1 MHIDDTYEV
10 KIIRLNNEGLGVA
23 LVDKF
28 VVFVKN
34 ALVNEK
40 VKIRITE
47 VNENYAKGEVINHI
61 ETSSNRVIPSCP
73 FYEKCGGC
81 NLMHMNYESQISF
94 KKDKVK
100 SVFKKI
106 SNIDT
111 DIKDIIYDKE
121 YNYRNKVVLKVKNDK
136 IGLYREKTND
146 IINVDK
152 CLLLDNKIND
162 ELIKL
167 ELFIHRYKNNN
178 ISEIMIR
185 VINDKIMLSLDTINK
200 EARDSFINNFDHV
213 ESIYINNKLVY
224 GNEFLKETINNL
236 EFNIS
241 PKSFFQVNK
250 NIMTKMYDKAISYIK
265 GGTTLDLYSGTGTL
279 SMLASK
285 TSDEVIGI
293 EVVKDAV
300 KDADNNIELNNIKNV
315 SFICDKVENKI
326 DELKDKKIDN
336 IIMDPPR
343 SGSDKKSLNSILEI
357 EPKQIIYISCNPVT
371 LARDYNTLKEKYNIK
386 EITLF
391 DMFPNTYHV
400 ETVMVLE
407 KKDV

>member
-1 MHIDDTYEV
+1 MHIDNTYEV

-47 VNENYAKGEVINHI
+47 VNDNYAKGEVINYI
-61 ETSSNRVIPSCP
+61 ETSSDRVIPSCP

>member
-1 MHIDDTYEV
+1 MHLEDTYEV

-34 ALVNEK
+34 ALVNEI
-40 VKIRITE
+40 VKIKITE
-47 VNENYAKGEVINHI
+47 VNDNYAKADVINYI

-100 SVFKKI
+100 SIFKKI
-106 SNIDT
+106 SNIDI

-121 YNYRNKVVLKVKNDK
+121 YNYRNKVTLKVKNDK

-167 ELFIHRYKNNN
+167 ELFVHRYKNNN

-200 EARDSFINNFDHV
+200 EVRDSFINNFDHV

-224 GNEFLKETINNL
+224 GNEFLKETINGL

-250 NIMTKMYDKAISYIK
+250 NIMTKMYDKAISYIN
-265 GGTTLDLYSGTGTL
+265 GGTTLDLYSGTGTI

-285 TSDEVIGI
+285 LSKEVIGI

-300 KDADNNIELNNIKNV
+300 KDANNNIELNNIKNA

-326 DELKDKKIDN
+326 DELKNKKIDN

-371 LARDYNTLKEKYNIK
+371 LARDYNTLKEKYNTK

>member
-1 MHIDDTYEV
+1 MHIEDTYEV

-23 LVDKF
+23 LVNKF

-34 ALVNEK
+34 ALVNEL

-47 VNENYAKGEVINHI
+47 VNDNYAKGEVINYI
-61 ETSSNRVIPSCP
+61 ETSSDRVIPSCP

-81 NLMHMNYESQISF
+81 NLMHMNYQSQISF

-100 SVFKKI
+100 SIFKKI
-106 SNIDT
+106 SNIDI

-121 YNYRNKVVLKVKNDK
+121 YNYRNKVTLKVKNDK

-200 EARDSFINNFDHV
+200 EVRDSFINNFDHV

-224 GNEFLKETINNL
+224 GNEFLKETINDL
-236 EFNIS
+236 DFNIS

-285 TSDEVIGI
+285 NSKEVIGI

-300 KDADNNIELNNIKNV
+300 KDANNNIELNNIKNV

-326 DELKDKKIDN
+326 DELKNKKIDN

-371 LARDYNTLKEKYNIK
+371 LARDYNTLNEKYKIK

-407 KKDV
+407 RKN

>member
-1 MHIDDTYEV
+1 MHLEDTYEV

-34 ALVNEK
+34 ALVNEI
-40 VKIRITE
+40 VKIKITE
-47 VNENYAKGEVINHI
+47 VNDNYAKADVINYI

-100 SVFKKI
+100 SIFKKI
-106 SNIDT
+106 SNIDI

-121 YNYRNKVVLKVKNDK
+121 YSYRNKVTLKVKNDK

-200 EARDSFINNFDHV
+200 EVRESFINNFDHV

-224 GNEFLKETINNL
+224 GNEFLKETINDL

-265 GGTTLDLYSGTGTL
+265 GGTTLDLYSGTGTI

-300 KDADNNIELNNIKNV
+300 RDANNNIELNNIKNV

-326 DELKDKKIDN
+326 DELKNKKIDN

-371 LARDYNTLKEKYNIK
+371 LARDYNTLNEKYNIK
-386 EITLF
+386 EVTLF
-391 DMFPNTYHV
+391 DMFPNTYHI
-400 ETVMVLE
+400 ETVMILE

>member
-23 LVDKF
+23 LVNKF
-28 VVFVKN
+28 VVFVTN
-34 ALVNEK
+34 SLPNEL

-47 VNENYAKGEVINHI
+47 VNDNYARGIVTNYI
-61 ETSSNRVIPSCP
+61 ETSSDRITPECP
-73 FYEKCGGC
+73 YYEKCGGC
-81 NLMHMNYESQISF
+81 NLMHMNYKSQVDF

-100 SVFKKI
+100 SIFKKV
-106 SNIDT
+106 SNIDV

-121 YNYRNKVVLKVKNDK
+121 YNYRNKVVLKVKGNK

-146 IINVDK
+146 IISVDK
-152 CLLLDNKIND
+152 CLIIDNKIND

-167 ELFIHRYKNNN
+167 ELFIHKYINNN
-178 ISEIMIR
+178 INEIMIR
-185 VINDKIMLSLDTINK
+185 SINNKIMFSLDTINK
-200 EARDSFINNFDHV
+200 EVRDSFLDNFSHID
-213 ESIYINNKLVY
+213 SIYINNKLVY
-224 GNEFLKETINNL
+224 GEEFLKEKINGL

-250 NIMTKMYDKAISYIK
+250 NIMTKMYDKAISYIN
-265 GGTTLDLYSGTGTL
+265 GGITLDLYSGTGTI

-285 TSDEVIGI
+285 TSKEVIGI
-293 EVVKDAV
+293 EALQDAV
-300 KDADNNIELNNIKNV
+300 KDANNNLELNNINNV

-371 LARDYNTLKEKYNIK
+371 LSRDYNTLQEKYKIK

-391 DMFPNTYHV
+391 DMFSNTYHV
-400 ETVMVLE
+400 ESLMVLE
-407 KKDV
+407 RK

>member
-1 MHIDDTYEV
+1 MHLEDKYEA

-40 VKIRITE
+40 VKIKITE
-47 VNENYAKGEVINHI
+47 VNDNYAKGEVINYI
-61 ETSSNRVIPSCP
+61 ETSSDRVIPSCP

-100 SVFKKI
+100 SIFKKI
-106 SNIDT
+106 SNIDI

-121 YNYRNKVVLKVKNDK
+121 YNYRNKVTLKVKNDK

-200 EARDSFINNFDHV
+200 EVRDSFINNFDHV

-224 GNEFLKETINNL
+224 GNEFLKETINDL

-250 NIMTKMYDKAISYIK
+250 NIMTKMYNKAISYIK

-285 TSDEVIGI
+285 KSKEVIGI

-300 KDADNNIELNNIKNV
+300 KDANNNIELNNIKNV

-326 DELKDKKIDN
+326 DELKNKKIDN

-371 LARDYNTLKEKYNIK
+371 LARDYNTLNEKYKIK

-391 DMFPNTYHV
+391 DMFPSTYHV
-400 ETVMVLE
+400 ETVMILE

>member
-1 MHIDDTYEV
+1 MHIEDTYEV
-10 KIIRLNNEGLGVA
+10 KMIRLNNEGLGVA

-47 VNENYAKGEVINHI
+47 VNDNYAKGEVINYI
-61 ETSSNRVIPSCP
+61 ETSSDRVIPSCP

-100 SVFKKI
+100 SIFKKI
-106 SNIDT
+106 SNIDI
-111 DIKDIIYDKE
+111 DIKDIIYDKKS
-121 YNYRNKVVLKVKNDK
+121 NYRNKVVLKVKNDK

-224 GNEFLKETINNL
+224 GNEFLKETINGL
-236 EFNIS
+236 VFNIS

-300 KDADNNIELNNIKNV
+300 KDANNNIELNNIKNV

-326 DELKDKKIDN
+326 DELKNKKIDN

-407 KKDV
+407 RKTL

>member
-1 MHIDDTYEV
+1 MHLEDTYEV

-34 ALVNEK
+34 ALVDEL

-47 VNENYAKGEVINHI
+47 VNDNYAKADVINYI
-61 ETSSNRVIPSCP
+61 ETSSDRVIPSCP

-100 SVFKKI
+100 SIFKKI
-106 SNIDT
+106 SNIDI

-121 YNYRNKVVLKVKNDK
+121 YNYRNKVTLKVKNDK

-200 EARDSFINNFDHV
+200 EVRDSFINNFDHV

-224 GNEFLKETINNL
+224 GNEFLKENINDL

-300 KDADNNIELNNIKNV
+300 KDANNNIELNNIKNV

-326 DELKDKKIDN
+326 DELKNKIIDN

-343 SGSDKKSLNSILEI
+343 SGSDKKSLASILEI

-391 DMFPNTYHV
+391 DMFPNTYHI
-400 ETVMVLE
+400 ESLMVLE
-407 KKDV
+407 RK

>member
-1 MHIDDTYEV
+1 MHIDDIYEV

-28 VVFVKN
+28 VTFVSN
-34 ALVNEK
+34 AIPGEV
-40 VKIRITE
+40 VKIKITE
-47 VNENYAKGEVINHI
+47 TNENYAKGIVIDYL
-61 ETSSNRVIPSCP
+61 ETSNSRVTPSCP

-100 SVFKKI
+100 SIFKKI
-106 SNIDT
+106 SNIDI

-121 YNYRNKVVLKVKNDK
+121 YNYRNKVVLRVKNDK

-146 IINVDK
+146 IISVDK

-178 ISEIMIR
+178 INEIMIR
-185 VINDKIMLSLDTINK
+185 VINDKVMLSLDTINK
-200 EARDSFINNFDHV
+200 EVRDSFLDNFNHV

-224 GNEFLKETINNL
+224 GSEFLRETINGL

-250 NIMTKMYDKAISYIK
+250 NIMTKMYNKAISYIN

-300 KDADNNIELNNIKNV
+300 RDANNNIELNNIKNV

-326 DELKDKKIDN
+326 EDLKNKKIDN

-343 SGSDKKSLNSILEI
+343 SGSDKKSLASILEI
-357 EPKQIIYISCNPVT
+357 ESKQIIYISCNPVT
-371 LARDYNTLKEKYNIK
+371 LARDYNTLQEKYNIK

>member
-28 VVFVKN
+28 VTFVYN
-34 ALVNEK
+34 ALPGEL

-47 VNENYAKGEVINHI
+47 VNENYAKAIVTSYI
-61 ETSSNRVIPSCP
+61 ETSSDRVIPECP
-73 FYEKCGGC
+73 YYEKCGGC

-100 SVFKKI
+100 SIFKKV
-106 SNIDT
+106 SNIDI
-111 DIKDIIYDKE
+111 DIKDIVYDKE
-121 YNYRNKVVLKVKNDK
+121 YNYRNKVVLKVKGNK

-146 IINVDK
+146 IISVDK
-152 CLLLDNKIND
+152 CLIVDNKIND

-167 ELFIHRYKNNN
+167 ELFIHKYINNN
-178 ISEIMIR
+178 INEIMIR
-185 VINDKIMLSLDTINK
+185 SINNKIMFSLDTINK
-200 EARDSFINNFDHV
+200 EVRDKFIDNFSHID
-213 ESIYINNKLVY
+213 SIYINNKLVY
-224 GNEFLKETINNL
+224 GEEFLKEKINGL

-250 NIMTKMYDKAISYIK
+250 NIMTKMYEKAISYID
-265 GGTTLDLYSGTGTL
+265 GGTTLDLYSGTGTI

-285 TSDEVIGI
+285 SSKEVIGI
-293 EVVKDAV
+293 EALQDAV
-300 KDADNNIELNNIKNV
+300 KDANNNLELNNIKNV

-326 DELKDKKIDN
+326 DELKNKKIDN
-336 IIMDPPR
+336 IILDPPR

-371 LARDYNTLKEKYNIK
+371 LARDYNTLQEKYNIK

-391 DMFPNTYHV
+391 DMFPNTYHI
-400 ETVMVLE
+400 ESLMVLE
-407 KKDV
+407 RK

>member
-1 MHIDDTYEV
+1 MHLEDTYEV

-34 ALVNEK
+34 ALVNEI
-40 VKIRITE
+40 VKIKITE
-47 VNENYAKGEVINHI
+47 VNDNYAKADVINYI

-100 SVFKKI
+100 SIFKKI
-106 SNIDT
+106 SNIDI

-121 YNYRNKVVLKVKNDK
+121 YNYRNKVTLKVKNDK

-167 ELFIHRYKNNN
+167 ELFVHRYKNNN

-200 EARDSFINNFDHV
+200 EVRDSFINNFDHV

-224 GNEFLKETINNL
+224 GNEFLKETINGL

-300 KDADNNIELNNIKNV
+300 KDANNNIELNNIKNV

-326 DELKDKKIDN
+326 DELRNKIIDN

-391 DMFPNTYHV
+391 DMFPNTYHI
-400 ETVMVLE
+400 ESLMVLE
-407 KKDV
+407 RKN

>member
-1 MHIDDTYEV
+1 MHLEDTYEV

-34 ALVNEK
+34 ALVDEL
-40 VKIRITE
+40 VKIKITE
-47 VNENYAKGEVINHI
+47 VNDNYAKADVINYI
-61 ETSSNRVIPSCP
+61 ETSSDRVIPSCP

-100 SVFKKI
+100 SIFKKI
-106 SNIDT
+106 SNIDI
-111 DIKDIIYDKE
+111 DIKDIIYDKD
-121 YNYRNKVVLKVKNDK
+121 YNYRNKVTLKVKNDK

-167 ELFIHRYKNNN
+167 ELFIHKYKNNN

-200 EARDSFINNFDHV
+200 EVRDSFINNFDHV

-250 NIMTKMYDKAISYIK
+250 NIMTKMYNKAISYIK

-285 TSDEVIGI
+285 LSKEVIGI

-300 KDADNNIELNNIKNV
+300 KDANNNIELNNIKNV
-315 SFICDKVENKI
+315 SFICNKVENKI
-326 DELKDKKIDN
+326 DELKNKKIDN

-371 LARDYNTLKEKYNIK
+371 LARDYNTLKEKYSIK
-386 EITLF
+386 KITLF
-391 DMFPNTYHV
+391 DMFPNTYHI
-400 ETVMVLE
+400 ESLMVLE
-407 KKDV
+407 RKN

>member
-1 MHIDDTYEV
+1 MHIEDTYEV

-40 VKIRITE
+40 VKIKITE
-47 VNENYAKGEVINHI
+47 VNDNYAKGEVINYI
-61 ETSSNRVIPSCP
+61 ETSSDRVIPSCP

-100 SVFKKI
+100 SIFKKI
-106 SNIDT
+106 SNIDI

-121 YNYRNKVVLKVKNDK
+121 YNYRNKVTLKVKNDK

-200 EARDSFINNFDHV
+200 EVRDSFINNFDHV

-300 KDADNNIELNNIKNV
+300 KDANNNIELNNIKNA

-326 DELKDKKIDN
+326 EDLKNKKIDN

-400 ETVMVLE
+400 ETVIILE
-407 KKDV
+407 RKN

>member
-1 MHIDDTYEV
+1 MHIDNTYEV

-40 VKIRITE
+40 VKIKITE
-47 VNENYAKGEVINHI
+47 VNDNYAKGEVINYI
-61 ETSSNRVIPSCP
+61 ETSSDRVIPSCP

>member
-1 MHIDDTYEV
+1 MHIDNTYEV

-23 LVDKF
+23 LLDKF

-34 ALVNEK
+34 ALVGEK
-40 VKIRITE
+40 VKIKITE
-47 VNENYAKGEVINHI
+47 VNENYSKAIVINYI
-61 ETSSNRVIPSCP
+61 ETSKDRVTPSCP

-81 NLMHMNYESQISF
+81 NLMHMNYESQVNF

-100 SVFKKI
+100 SIFKKV
-106 SNIDT
+106 SNIDI
-111 DIKDIIYDKE
+111 DIKDIIFDKE

-136 IGLYREKTND
+136 IGLFKEKTND
-146 IINVDK
+146 IISVDK
-152 CLLLDNKIND
+152 CLLLNDKIND

-167 ELFIHRYKNNN
+167 ELFIHRHKNNN
-178 ISEIMIR
+178 INEIMIR
-185 VINDKIMLSLDTINK
+185 VINNKLMLSLDTINK
-200 EARDSFINNFDHV
+200 EVRDSFINNFNHV

-224 GNEFLKETINNL
+224 GNEFLKETINDL

-250 NIMTKMYDKAISYIK
+250 IIMTKMYDKAISYIN
-265 GGTTLDLYSGTGTL
+265 GGTTLDLYSGTGTI
-279 SMLASK
+279 SMLVSK
-285 TSDEVIGI
+285 KSDEVIGI

-300 KDADNNIELNNIKNV
+300 KDANNNIELNNIKNV

-326 DELKDKKIDN
+326 DELKNKKIDN

-343 SGSDKKSLNSILEI
+343 SGSDKKSLASILEI

-371 LARDYNTLKEKYNIK
+371 LARDYNTLKEKYIIK

-391 DMFPNTYHV
+391 DMFPNTYHI
-400 ETVMVLE
+400 ESLMVLE
-407 KKDV
+407 RKN

>member
-1 MHIDDTYEV
+1 MHIDDIYEV

-23 LVDKF
+23 LVNKF

-34 ALVNEK
+34 ALVDEL
-40 VKIRITE
+40 VKIKITE
-47 VNENYAKGEVINHI
+47 VNDNYAKADVINYI
-61 ETSSNRVIPSCP
+61 ETSSDRVIPSCP

-81 NLMHMNYESQISF
+81 NLMHMNYESQINF

-100 SVFKKI
+100 SIFKKI
-106 SNIDT
+106 SNIDI
-111 DIKDIIYDKE
+111 DLKDIIYDKE
-121 YNYRNKVVLKVKNDK
+121 YNYRNKVTLKVKNDK

-146 IINVDK
+146 IIGVDK

-167 ELFIHRYKNNN
+167 ELFIHRHKNNN
-178 ISEIMIR
+178 INELMIR
-185 VINDKIMLSLDTINK
+185 VINDKVMLSLDTINK
-200 EARDSFINNFDHV
+200 EVRDSFLDNFSHV

-224 GNEFLKETINNL
+224 GNEFLKETINDL
-236 EFNIS
+236 EFYIS

-250 NIMTKMYDKAISYIK
+250 NIMTKMYEKAISYIN

-279 SMLASK
+279 SMLASISSK
-285 TSDEVIGI
+285 EVIGI
-293 EVVKDAV
+293 EALQDAV
-300 KDADNNIELNNIKNV
+300 KDANNNIELNNIKNV

-343 SGSDKKSLNSILEI
+343 SGSDKKSLASILEI

-391 DMFPNTYHV
+391 DMFPNTYHI
-400 ETVMVLE
+400 ESLMVLE

>member
-1 MHIDDTYEV
+1 MHLEDTYEV

-34 ALVNEK
+34 ALVDEI

-47 VNENYAKGEVINHI
+47 VNDNYAKADVINYI
-61 ETSSNRVIPSCP
+61 ETSSDRVIPSCP

-100 SVFKKI
+100 SIFKKI
-106 SNIDT
+106 SNIDI

-121 YNYRNKVVLKVKNDK
+121 YNYRNKVTLKVKNDK

-200 EARDSFINNFDHV
+200 EVRDSFINNFDHV

-224 GNEFLKETINNL
+224 GNEFLKENINDL

-265 GGTTLDLYSGTGTL
+265 GGTTLDLYSGTGTI

-300 KDADNNIELNNIKNV
+300 KDANNNIELNIIKNV

-326 DELKDKKIDN
+326 DELKNKKIDN

-371 LARDYNTLKEKYNIK
+371 LARDYNTLKEKYSIK

-400 ETVMVLE
+400 ESLMVLE
-407 KKDV
+407 RKN

>member
-1 MHIDDTYEV
+1 MHLEDTYEV

-34 ALVNEK
+34 ALVNEI
-40 VKIRITE
+40 VKIKITE
-47 VNENYAKGEVINHI
+47 VNDNYAKADVINYI

-100 SVFKKI
+100 SIFKKI
-106 SNIDT
+106 SNIDI

-121 YNYRNKVVLKVKNDK
+121 YNYRNKVTLKVKNDK

-167 ELFIHRYKNNN
+167 ELFVHRYKNNN

-200 EARDSFINNFDHV
+200 EVRDSFINNFDHV

-224 GNEFLKETINNL
+224 GNEFLKETINGL

-300 KDADNNIELNNIKNV
+300 KDANNNIELNNIKNV

-326 DELKDKKIDN
+326 DELKNKKIDN

-371 LARDYNTLKEKYNIK
+371 LARDYNTLKEKYNTK

>member
-1 MHIDDTYEV
+1 MHIDNTYEV

>member
-40 VKIRITE
+40 VKIKITE
-47 VNENYAKGEVINHI
+47 VNENYAKADVINYI
-61 ETSSNRVIPSCP
+61 ETSKDRVTPPCP

-100 SVFKKI
+100 SIFKKI
-106 SNIDT
+106 SNIDI

-121 YNYRNKVVLKVKNDK
+121 YNYRNKVTLKVKNDK

-200 EARDSFINNFDHV
+200 EVRNSFINNFDHV
-213 ESIYINNKLVY
+213 ESIYIN
-224 GNEFLKETINNL
+224 
-236 EFNIS
+236 
-241 PKSFFQVNK
+241 PKP
-250 NIMTKMYDKAISYIK
+250 MYDIIK
-265 GGTTLDLYSGTGTL
+265 KDIQED
-279 SMLASK
+279 SK
-285 TSDEVIGI
+285 E
-293 EVVKDAV
+293 
-300 KDADNNIELNNIKNV
+300 IKN
-315 SFICDKVENKI
+315 S
-326 DELKDKKIDN
+326 
-336 IIMDPPR
+336 
-343 SGSDKKSLNSILEI
+343 
-357 EPKQIIYISCNPVT
+357 
-371 LARDYNTLKEKYNIK
+371 
-386 EITLF
+386 
-391 DMFPNTYHV
+391 
-400 ETVMVLE
+400 
-407 KKDV
+407 

>member
-1 MHIDDTYEV
+1 MHLEDTYEV

-34 ALVNEK
+34 ALVNEI
-40 VKIRITE
+40 VKIKITE
-47 VNENYAKGEVINHI
+47 VNDNYAKADVINYI
-61 ETSSNRVIPSCP
+61 ETSSDRVIPLCP

-100 SVFKKI
+100 SIFKKI
-106 SNIDT
+106 SNIDI

-121 YNYRNKVVLKVKNDK
+121 FNYRNKVTLKVKNDK
-136 IGLYREKTND
+136 IGLYREKAND

-200 EARDSFINNFDHV
+200 EVRDSFINNFDHV

-224 GNEFLKETINNL
+224 GNEFLKETINDL

-285 TSDEVIGI
+285 KSKEVIGI

-300 KDADNNIELNNIKNV
+300 KDANNNIELNNMKNV

-326 DELKDKKIDN
+326 DELKNKKIDN

-357 EPKQIIYISCNPVT
+357 DPKQIIYISCNPVT

-400 ETVMVLE
+400 ETVMILE
-407 KKDV
+407 RK

>member
-1 MHIDDTYEV
+1 MHLEDTYEV

-34 ALVNEK
+34 ALVDEL

-47 VNENYAKGEVINHI
+47 VNDNYAKADVINYI
-61 ETSSNRVIPSCP
+61 ETSSDRVIPSCP

-100 SVFKKI
+100 SIFKKI
-106 SNIDT
+106 SNIDI

-121 YNYRNKVVLKVKNDK
+121 YNYRNKVTLKVKNDK

-200 EARDSFINNFDHV
+200 EVRDSFINNFDHV

-224 GNEFLKETINNL
+224 GNEFLKENINDL

-300 KDADNNIELNNIKNV
+300 KDANNNIELNNIKNV

-326 DELKDKKIDN
+326 DELKNKKIDN

-343 SGSDKKSLNSILEI
+343 SGSDRKSLNSILEI

-391 DMFPNTYHV
+391 DMFPNTYHI
-400 ETVMVLE
+400 ESLMVLE
-407 KKDV
+407 RK

>member
-1 MHIDDTYEV
+1 MHLEDTYEV

-34 ALVNEK
+34 ALVDEL
-40 VKIRITE
+40 VKIKITE
-47 VNENYAKGEVINHI
+47 VNDNYAKADVINYI
-61 ETSSNRVIPSCP
+61 ETSSDRVIPSCP

-100 SVFKKI
+100 SIFKKI
-106 SNIDT
+106 SNIDI

-121 YNYRNKVVLKVKNDK
+121 YNYRNKVTLKVKNDK

-200 EARDSFINNFDHV
+200 EVRDSFINNFDHV

-224 GNEFLKETINNL
+224 GNEFLKENINDL

-300 KDADNNIELNNIKNV
+300 KDANNNIELNNIKNV

-326 DELKDKKIDN
+326 DELKNKIIDN

-343 SGSDKKSLNSILEI
+343 SGSDKKSLASILEI

-391 DMFPNTYHV
+391 DMFPNTYHI
-400 ETVMVLE
+400 ESLMVLE
-407 KKDV
+407 RK

>member
-1 MHIDDTYEV
+1 MHIDDILEA

-23 LVDKF
+23 LINKF

-34 ALVNEK
+34 ALVDEL
-40 VKIRITE
+40 VKIKITE
-47 VNENYAKGEVINHI
+47 VNDNYAKGEVINYI
-61 ETSSNRVIPSCP
+61 KTSSDRVIPLCP

-81 NLMHMNYESQISF
+81 NLMHMNYESQINF

-100 SVFKKI
+100 SIFKKI
-106 SNIDT
+106 SNIDI

-121 YNYRNKVVLKVKNDK
+121 YNYRNKVTLKVKNDK

-200 EARDSFINNFDHV
+200 EVRDSFINNFDHV

-224 GNEFLKETINNL
+224 GNEFLKENINDL

-250 NIMTKMYDKAISYIK
+250 NIMTKMYNKAISYIK

-279 SMLASK
+279 SMLASISSK
-285 TSDEVIGI
+285 EVIGI

-300 KDADNNIELNNIKNV
+300 KDANNNIELNNIKNV

-326 DELKDKKIDN
+326 EDLKNKKIDN

-343 SGSDKKSLNSILEI
+343 SGSDKKSLNSIIEI

-371 LARDYNTLKEKYNIK
+371 LARDYNTLREKYNIK

-400 ETVMVLE
+400 ECVLVLSR
-407 KKDV
+407 KTL

>member
-1 MHIDDTYEV
+1 MHLEDTYEV

-40 VKIRITE
+40 VKIKITE
-47 VNENYAKGEVINHI
+47 VNDNYAKAEVINYI
-61 ETSSNRVIPSCP
+61 ETSSDRVIPSCP

-81 NLMHMNYESQISF
+81 NLIHMNYELQISF

-100 SVFKKI
+100 SIFKKI
-106 SNIDT
+106 SNIDI

-121 YNYRNKVVLKVKNDK
+121 YNYRNKVTLKVKNDK

-200 EARDSFINNFDHV
+200 EVRDKFIDNFSHV

-224 GNEFLKETINNL
+224 GSEFLKETINDL

-250 NIMTKMYDKAISYIK
+250 NIMTKMYNKAISYIR

-279 SMLASK
+279 SMLASISSK
-285 TSDEVIGI
+285 EVIGI

-300 KDADNNIELNNIKNV
+300 KDANNNIELNNIKNV

-326 DELKDKKIDN
+326 DELKNKKIDN

-343 SGSDKKSLNSILEI
+343 SGSDKKSLASILEI

-371 LARDYNTLKEKYNIK
+371 LARDYNTLKEKYDIE

-391 DMFPNTYHV
+391 DMFPNTHHV
-400 ETVMVLE
+400 ESLMVLE
-407 KKDV
+407 RK

>member
-1 MHIDDTYEV
+1 MHLEDTYEV

-34 ALVNEK
+34 ALVDEK

-47 VNENYAKGEVINHI
+47 VNDNYAKGEVINYI
-61 ETSSNRVIPSCP
+61 ETSSDRVIPSCP

-100 SVFKKI
+100 SIFKKI
-106 SNIDT
+106 SNIDI

-121 YNYRNKVVLKVKNDK
+121 YNYRNKVTLKVKNDK

-200 EARDSFINNFDHV
+200 EVRDSFINNFDHV

-224 GNEFLKETINNL
+224 GNEFLKENINEL

-300 KDADNNIELNNIKNV
+300 KDANNNIELNNMKNV

-326 DELKDKKIDN
+326 DELKNKKIDN

-357 EPKQIIYISCNPVT
+357 DPKQIIYISCNPVT

-391 DMFPNTYHV
+391 DMFPNTYHI
-400 ETVMVLE
+400 ESLMVLE
-407 KKDV
+407 RKN

>member
-1 MHIDDTYEV
+1 MHLEDTYEV

-34 ALVNEK
+34 ALVDEL
-40 VKIRITE
+40 VKIKITE
-47 VNENYAKGEVINHI
+47 VNDNYAKADVINYI
-61 ETSSNRVIPSCP
+61 QTSSDRVIASCP

-81 NLMHMNYESQISF
+81 NLMHMNYESQINF

-100 SVFKKI
+100 SIFKKI
-106 SNIDT
+106 SNIDI

-121 YNYRNKVVLKVKNDK
+121 YNYRNKVTLKVKNDK

-200 EARDSFINNFDHV
+200 EVRDSFINNFEHV

-224 GNEFLKETINNL
+224 GNEFLKENINGL

-250 NIMTKMYDKAISYIK
+250 NIMTKMYNKAISYIN

-279 SMLASK
+279 SMLASISSK
-285 TSDEVIGI
+285 EVIGI
-293 EVVKDAV
+293 EALQDAV
-300 KDADNNIELNNIKNV
+300 KDANNNIELNNIKNV

-343 SGSDKKSLNSILEI
+343 SGSDKKSLASILEI

-371 LARDYNTLKEKYNIK
+371 LVRDYNTLKEKYNIK

-391 DMFPNTYHV
+391 DMFPNTYHI
-400 ETVMVLE
+400 ESLLILE
-407 KKDV
+407 KKAV

>member
-40 VKIRITE
+40 VKIKITE
-47 VNENYAKGEVINHI
+47 VNDNYAKGEVINYI
-61 ETSSNRVIPSCP
+61 ETSSDRVIPSCP

-100 SVFKKI
+100 SIFKKI
-106 SNIDT
+106 SNIDI

-200 EARDSFINNFDHV
+200 EVRDSFINNFDHV

-224 GNEFLKETINNL
+224 GNEFLKETINDL
-236 EFNIS
+236 KFNIS

-300 KDADNNIELNNIKNV
+300 KDANNNIELNSIKNV

-326 DELKDKKIDN
+326 EDLKNKKIDN

-391 DMFPNTYHV
+391 DMFPNTYHI
-400 ETVMVLE
+400 ESLMVLE
-407 KKDV
+407 RK

>member
-1 MHIDDTYEV
+1 MHLEDTYEV

-34 ALVNEK
+34 ALVNEI
-40 VKIRITE
+40 VKIKITE
-47 VNENYAKGEVINHI
+47 VNDNYALGEVINYI
-61 ETSSNRVIPSCP
+61 ETSSDRVIPACP

-100 SVFKKI
+100 SIFKKI
-106 SNIDT
+106 SNIDIN
-111 DIKDIIYDKE
+111 IKDIIYDKE
-121 YNYRNKVVLKVKNDK
+121 FNYRNKVTLKVKNDK
-136 IGLYREKTND
+136 IGLYSEKTND

-152 CLLLDNKIND
+152 CLLLDNKMND

-200 EARDSFINNFDHV
+200 EVRDSFINNFDHV

-224 GNEFLKETINNL
+224 GNEFLKETINDL

-265 GGTTLDLYSGTGTL
+265 GGTTLDLYSGTGTI

-300 KDADNNIELNNIKNV
+300 KDANNNIELNNIKNV

-326 DELKDKKIDN
+326 DELKNKKIDN

-343 SGSDKKSLNSILEI
+343 SGSDKKSLASILEI
-357 EPKQIIYISCNPVT
+357 DPKQIIYISCNPVT
-371 LARDYNTLKEKYNIK
+371 LARDYNTLKEKYSIK

-400 ETVMVLE
+400 ECVLVLSR
-407 KKDV
+407 KTL

>member
-28 VVFVKN
+28 VTFVYN
-34 ALVNEK
+34 ALPGEL

-47 VNENYAKGEVINHI
+47 VNDNYARGIVTSYI
-61 ETSSNRVIPSCP
+61 ETSSDRVIPECP
-73 FYEKCGGC
+73 YYEKCGGC
-81 NLMHMNYESQISF
+81 NLMHMNYKSQISF

-100 SVFKKI
+100 SIFKKV
-106 SNIDT
+106 SNIDI

-121 YNYRNKVVLKVKNDK
+121 YNYRNKVVLKVKGNK

-146 IINVDK
+146 IISVDK
-152 CLLLDNKIND
+152 CLLIDNKIND

-167 ELFIHRYKNNN
+167 ELFIHRYVNNN

-200 EARDSFINNFDHV
+200 EVRDSFLDNFSHV

-224 GNEFLKETINNL
+224 GNEFLKETIDNL

-250 NIMTKMYDKAISYIK
+250 NIMTKMYNKAINYID

-285 TSDEVIGI
+285 SSDEVIGI

-300 KDADNNIELNNIKNV
+300 KDANNNIELNNIKNV

-326 DELKDKKIDN
+326 DELKNKKIDN

-371 LARDYNTLKEKYNIK
+371 LARDYNTLKEKYSIK
-386 EITLF
+386 EIILF
-391 DMFPNTYHV
+391 DMFPNTYHIESV
-400 ETVMVLE
+400 LVLE
-407 KKDV
+407 RKN

>member
-1 MHIDDTYEV
+1 MHIEDTYEV

-34 ALVNEK
+34 ALVDEI
-40 VKIRITE
+40 VKIKITE
-47 VNENYAKGEVINHI
+47 VNDNYAKADVINYI
-61 ETSSNRVIPSCP
+61 ETSSDRVIPSCP

-100 SVFKKI
+100 SIFKKI
-106 SNIDT
+106 SNIDIN
-111 DIKDIIYDKE
+111 IKDIIYYKE
-121 YNYRNKVVLKVKNDK
+121 YNYRNKVTLKVKNDK

-185 VINDKIMLSLDTINK
+185 IINDKIMLSLDTINK
-200 EARDSFINNFDHV
+200 EVRDSFINNFDHV

-224 GNEFLKETINNL
+224 GNEFLKENINDL

-279 SMLASK
+279 SMLASISSK
-285 TSDEVIGI
+285 EVIGI

-300 KDADNNIELNNIKNV
+300 KDANNNIELNNIKNV

-326 DELKDKKIDN
+326 DELKNKKIDN

-371 LARDYNTLKEKYNIK
+371 LSRDYNTLKEKYNIK

-400 ETVMVLE
+400 ESLMVLE
-407 KKDV
+407 RK

>member
-1 MHIDDTYEV
+1 MHLEDTYEV

-34 ALVNEK
+34 ALVNEI
-40 VKIRITE
+40 VKIKITE
-47 VNENYAKGEVINHI
+47 VNDNYAKADVINYI
-61 ETSSNRVIPSCP
+61 ETSSDRVIPSCP

-100 SVFKKI
+100 SIFKKI
-106 SNIDT
+106 SNIDI

-121 YNYRNKVVLKVKNDK
+121 YNYRNKVTLKVKNDK

-167 ELFIHRYKNNN
+167 ELFIHKYKNNN

-200 EARDSFINNFDHV
+200 EVRDSFINNFDHV

-224 GNEFLKETINNL
+224 GNEFLKETINGL

-250 NIMTKMYDKAISYIK
+250 NIMTKMYNKAISYIK

-300 KDADNNIELNNIKNV
+300 KDANNNIELNNMKNV

-326 DELKDKKIDN
+326 DELKNKKIDN

-357 EPKQIIYISCNPVT
+357 DPKQIIYISCNPVT

-400 ETVMVLE
+400 ETVMILE
-407 KKDV
+407 RK

>member
-1 MHIDDTYEV
+1 MHLEDTYEV

-40 VKIRITE
+40 VKIKITE
-47 VNENYAKGEVINHI
+47 VNDNYAKADVINYI
-61 ETSSNRVIPSCP
+61 ETSSDRVIPSCP

-100 SVFKKI
+100 SIFKKI
-106 SNIDT
+106 SNINI

-121 YNYRNKVVLKVKNDK
+121 FNYRNKVTLKVKNDK
-136 IGLYREKTND
+136 IGLYKEKTND

-200 EARDSFINNFDHV
+200 EVRDSFINNFDHV

-224 GNEFLKETINNL
+224 GNDFLKETINDL
-236 EFNIS
+236 DFNIS

-250 NIMTKMYDKAISYIK
+250 NIMTKMYNKAISYIK

-300 KDADNNIELNNIKNV
+300 KDANNNIELNNIKNV

-326 DELKDKKIDN
+326 DELKNKKIDN

-400 ETVMVLE
+400 ETVMILE
-407 KKDV
+407 RK

>member
-1 MHIDDTYEV
+1 MHLEDTYEV

-40 VKIRITE
+40 VKIKITE
-47 VNENYAKGEVINHI
+47 VNDNYAKADVINYI
-61 ETSSNRVIPSCP
+61 ETSSDRVIPSCP

-100 SVFKKI
+100 SIFKKI
-106 SNIDT
+106 SNIDI

-121 YNYRNKVVLKVKNDK
+121 YNYRNKVTLKVKNDK

-200 EARDSFINNFDHV
+200 EVRDSFINNFDHV

-224 GNEFLKETINNL
+224 GNEFLKENINEL

-300 KDADNNIELNNIKNV
+300 KDANNNIELNNMKNV

-326 DELKDKKIDN
+326 DELKNKKIDN

-357 EPKQIIYISCNPVT
+357 DPKQIIYISCNPVT

-391 DMFPNTYHV
+391 DMFPNTYHI
-400 ETVMVLE
+400 ESLMVLE
-407 KKDV
+407 RKN

>member
-1 MHIDDTYEV
+1 MHLEDTLEA

-34 ALVNEK
+34 ALVDEL
-40 VKIRITE
+40 VKIKITE
-47 VNENYAKGEVINHI
+47 VNDNYAKADVINYI
-61 ETSSNRVIPSCP
+61 ETSSDRVIPSCP

-100 SVFKKI
+100 SIFKKI
-106 SNIDT
+106 SNIDI

-121 YNYRNKVVLKVKNDK
+121 FNYRNKVTLKVKNDK

-200 EARDSFINNFDHV
+200 EVRDSFINNFDHV

-250 NIMTKMYDKAISYIK
+250 NIMTKMYNKAISYIK

-300 KDADNNIELNNIKNV
+300 KDANNNIELNNMKNV

-326 DELKDKKIDN
+326 DELKNKKIDN

-357 EPKQIIYISCNPVT
+357 DPKQIIYISCNPVT

-400 ETVMVLE
+400 ETVMILE
-407 KKDV
+407 RK

>member
-1 MHIDDTYEV
+1 MHIDNTYEV

-40 VKIRITE
+40 VKIKITE
-47 VNENYAKGEVINHI
+47 VNDNYAKGEVINYI

-100 SVFKKI
+100 SIFKKI
-106 SNIDT
+106 SNIDI